1 MEYRGLLY
9 RVEPMRMVDIEEVMA
24 IERLSFPNPWPASA
38 YRYELEHN
46 PRAHYYVAR
55 SQRAPQSSLGWGGNT
70 RGVGTASPLVG
81 YGGFWYVA
89 EEAHISTI
97 AVHPEHRGRGLGE
110 LLLASMIEKA
120 ISLEAAEVTLE
131 VRVSNQVAQELYRKY
146 AFRQVGRRR
155 GYYTD
160 NHEDA
165 LLMSLGEVRRSSYRQ
180 RFEERLEKLR
190 DRLRARSEAH
200 RAR

>member
-1 MEYRGLLY
+1 
-9 RVEPMRMVDIEEVMA
+9 MRTVDIEEVMA

-55 SQRAPQSSLGWGGNT
+55 SQPAPQSSLGWGGNT

-146 AFRQVGRRR
+146 AFHQVGRRR

-180 RFEERLEKLR
+180 RFEERLEKLSY
-190 DRLRARSEAH
+190 RLRARSEAH